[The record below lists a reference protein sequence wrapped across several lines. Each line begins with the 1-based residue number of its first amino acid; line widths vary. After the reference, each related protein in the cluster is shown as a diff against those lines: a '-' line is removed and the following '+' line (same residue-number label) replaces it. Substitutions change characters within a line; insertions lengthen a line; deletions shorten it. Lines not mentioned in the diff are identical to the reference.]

1 MISDHSSSPPLTLAG
16 FIAVHLS
23 LDRFDCDFHLL
34 FYKLLAIAPDLLY
47 YHELERFL
55 RKIKQVQMG
64 YVMKGNRD
72 VINQLN
78 QVLYHHLTAINQYFL
93 HSRMFNDWGIE
104 KLGSAEYK
112 ESIVQMKH
120 ADKIIERILF
130 LEGLPNLQHLG
141 KLYIGQHTQEVLHCD
156 VRKVKEN
163 IETIQKAVALAETE
177 MDYVTRDLLQ
187 EILEKKKTI
196 WTGQLRKST

>member
-1 MISDHSSSPPLTLAG
+1 M
-16 FIAVHLS
+16 
-23 LDRFDCDFHLL
+23 
-34 FYKLLAIAPDLLY
+34 
-47 YHELERFL
+47 
-55 RKIKQVQMG
+55 Q
-64 YVMKGNRD
+64 GNRD
-72 VINQLN
+72 VTNQLN

-112 ESIVQMKH
+112 ESIRQMKH

-141 KLYIGQHTQEVLHCD
+141 KLYIGQHTVEVLNCD

-163 IETIQKAVALAETE
+163 IDALKTAVALAESNL
-177 MDYVTRDLLQ
+177 DYVTRDLVQ
-187 EILEKKKTI
+187 EILEKEEEFWD
-196 WTGQLRKST
+196 WTTTQLDLSESVGIENYIQSQL

>member
-1 MISDHSSSPPLTLAG
+1 
-16 FIAVHLS
+16 
-23 LDRFDCDFHLL
+23 
-34 FYKLLAIAPDLLY
+34 
-47 YHELERFL
+47 
-55 RKIKQVQMG
+55 
-64 YVMKGNRD
+64 MKGNRD

-78 QVLYHHLTAINQYFL
+78 QVLYYQLTAINQYFL

-112 ESIVQMKH
+112 ESIHQMKH

-141 KLYIGQHTQEVLHCD
+141 KLYIGQHTEEVLSCD

-163 IETIQKAVALAETE
+163 IEVLQKAVLLSEQL
-177 MDYVTRDLLQ
+177 MDYVTRDMVQ
-187 EILEKKKTI
+187 EILESEEEYWDWLETQQDLI
-196 WTGQLRKST
+196 QNVGIENYIQSQI

>member
-1 MISDHSSSPPLTLAG
+1 
-16 FIAVHLS
+16 
-23 LDRFDCDFHLL
+23 
-34 FYKLLAIAPDLLY
+34 
-47 YHELERFL
+47 
-55 RKIKQVQMG
+55 
-64 YVMKGNRD
+64 MKGNRD

-104 KLGSAEYK
+104 QLGSAEYK
-112 ESIVQMKH
+112 ESIRQMKH

-141 KLYIGQHTQEVLHCD
+141 KLYIGQHTQEVLQCD

-163 IETIQKAVALAETE
+163 IETIQQTVALAETH
-177 MDYVTRDLLQ
+177 MDYVTRDLLKD
-187 EILEKKKTI
+187 ILEREEEYLD
-196 WTGQLRKST
+196 WTTTQLDLIESIGIENYIQSQL

>member
-1 MISDHSSSPPLTLAG
+1 
-16 FIAVHLS
+16 
-23 LDRFDCDFHLL
+23 
-34 FYKLLAIAPDLLY
+34 
-47 YHELERFL
+47 
-55 RKIKQVQMG
+55 
-64 YVMKGNRD
+64 MKGNRD

-104 KLGSAEYK
+104 QLGSAEYK
-112 ESIVQMKH
+112 ESIRQMKH
-120 ADKIIERILF
+120 ADKIIERVLF

-141 KLYIGQHTQEVLHCD
+141 KLYIGQHTLEVLHCD

-163 IETIQKAVALAETE
+163 IESIQKAISLAESS

-187 EILEKKKTI
+187 GILEKEEEYLD
-196 WTGQLRKST
+196 WTTTQLDVAENVGTENYIQSQL